1 MAITNIVNI
10 EEIESCVA
18 RSLQAIRDGVAAARK
33 AGVSAMMPD
42 EVEFRMTVIKDWQKL
57 EIVTN
62 ESDSNSET
70 QGGSTT
76 ETTTEKETRKGTEKS
91 VRDET
96 SDTNDTESKTGTD
109 ETSTLG
115 NNTHVGKKTQ
125 KTDS

>member
-1 MAITNIVNI
+1 MAITNIVNL
-10 EEIESCVA
+10 EEIETCVA
-18 RSLQAIRDGVAAARK
+18 RALQGLRDGVAAARK

-62 ESDSNSET
+62 ESGSNNET

-76 ETTTEKETRKGTEKS
+76 ETTTEKESRKGTEKS

-96 SDTNDTESKTGTD
+96 SDTNDTDSKTGTD

-115 NNTHVGKKTQ
+115 RNTHNGKKTQ